1 MKRYENCKI
10 CIKEYATKKFK
21 FLKDK
26 KPNLAQRAPL
36 ETITTIKTFELI
48 TIDYLLLDY
57 VMNRFTNFAKTFT
70 TKTKS
75 GRSSAEAL
83 FSMYFLDL
91 GFQNK
96 FCTTRERNL
105 TILV

>member
-1 MKRYENCKI
+1 MKRYENCKN

-48 TIDYLLLDY
+48 TIDYLRLDY

-75 GRSSAEAL
+75 GRSAADAL
-83 FSMYFLDL
+83 FSMYFLDF